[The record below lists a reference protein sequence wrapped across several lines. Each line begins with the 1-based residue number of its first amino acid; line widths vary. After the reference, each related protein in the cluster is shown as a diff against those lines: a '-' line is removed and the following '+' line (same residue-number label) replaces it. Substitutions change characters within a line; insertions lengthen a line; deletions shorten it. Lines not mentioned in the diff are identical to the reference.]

1 MVPPEPGGPQGQLY
15 DLATDIGETMNLY
28 LEHPEIVEKLRTTL
42 EEIKSNGRSRPQ

>member
-1 MVPPEPGGPQGQLY
+1 LY